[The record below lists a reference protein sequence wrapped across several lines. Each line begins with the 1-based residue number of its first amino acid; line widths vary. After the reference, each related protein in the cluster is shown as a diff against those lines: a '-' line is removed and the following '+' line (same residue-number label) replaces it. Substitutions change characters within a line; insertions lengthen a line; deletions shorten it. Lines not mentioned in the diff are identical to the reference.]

1 MTGKRSPIPGGS
13 HFAQLLAE
21 RMNQDPTAVTW
32 RKARHLLSIDTWDEP
47 MTRACE
53 SGNDYVQD
61 EDIIVL
67 RDRSRIIRPGRSSSG
82 GSIASQSP
90 LVRMILDRS
99 RSTMMSSS

>member
-67 RDRSRIIRPGRSSSG
+67 RDRSRIIRTRGDWLAIDPPEDDRPG
-82 GSIASQSP
+82 
-90 LVRMILDRS
+90 RMILDRS